1 MSCPY
6 PLGWMLAAMSAIQ
19 FLASAC
25 SGNDGSE
32 AETPQ
37 PTETTATASAT
48 ISPTSPTL
56 APSPTA
62 ALTATPSPTPTA
74 PPSPTAV
81 TAVLQLGERAVLTG
95 LGSDPLHLR
104 DGPGRWYAEV
114 AHLLEGETVSLTVG
128 PQTDTSGAY
137 IWWQV
142 ELGDGSVG
150 WIAEGPIDG
159 SEHWLVPR
167 GNIEA
172 LPFRSVAWSIQQAID
187 SRDADFFWRLA
198 ATVEVVCTDTVRLNV
213 YGCRDLADG
222 AAVGV
227 LHVWNPWEGTSHRE
241 DQYKLIVSRWLA
253 AGRPDTSDDYGS
265 GAVRIH
271 ATSFDPFAIQPEYH
285 AIVTGIIGSGSSPE
299 RDVIVFAWQLQNGA
313 WRHTWVYI
321 GEGWWD
327 EGRYPPVAWLN
338 GGVGIGAGKTVHRR

>member
-1 MSCPY
+1 
-6 PLGWMLAAMSAIQ
+6 MLAAMSAIQ

-159 SEHWLVPR
+159 SEHGLVPL
-167 GNIEA
+167 G
-172 LPFRSVAWSIQQAID
+172 SI
-187 SRDADFFWRLA
+187 
-198 ATVEVVCTDTVRLNV
+198 
-213 YGCRDLADG
+213 
-222 AAVGV
+222 
-227 LHVWNPWEGTSHRE
+227 
-241 DQYKLIVSRWLA
+241 
-253 AGRPDTSDDYGS
+253 
-265 GAVRIH
+265 
-271 ATSFDPFAIQPEYH
+271 
-285 AIVTGIIGSGSSPE
+285 
-299 RDVIVFAWQLQNGA
+299 
-313 WRHTWVYI
+313 
-321 GEGWWD
+321 
-327 EGRYPPVAWLN
+327 
-338 GGVGIGAGKTVHRR
+338 